1 MFPTRVVEMYRNAA
15 DYDLEYREVV
25 ADIPWLGAL
34 CARFASGGKVLNLCC
49 GTLREG
55 IPLARTGVKHNFKIV
70 GVDITPEML
79 KRGKEKLAA
88 ETEEVQARFQLVL
101 GDIRDVA
108 VGYGEFN
115 FAFIPFNSL
124 WHMPTQEDLLAALVN
139 AHQHLVSGGHF
150 IADVFH
156 PDIHKLEAG
165 MKDPAPVWGD
175 RVVDDPNQDLRLA
188 RWATRQYFP
197 AEQTIREV
205 WYYSKYRLTDNQQL
219 IDAYWL
225 PMTLR
230 IAFPGEL
237 QLALRYVGFEIVE
250 CWGDYDGNLFNNE
263 SPKMLFLCQKKQ

>member
-1 MFPTRVVEMYRNAA
+1 MLSTKVAEMYRNAP

-55 IPLARTGVKHNFKIV
+55 IPLAKMGVKHDFRIV

-79 KRGKEKLAA
+79 NLGKEKLAA
-88 ETEEVQARFQLVL
+88 EPEEVQARFQLVL

-108 VGYGEFN
+108 VGYSEFN

-124 WHMPTQEDLLAALVN
+124 WHMLTQEDLLAALAN
-139 AHQHLVSGGHF
+139 AHRHLVPGGHF

-156 PDIHKLEAG
+156 PDIRKLEAA
-165 MKDPAPVWGD
+165 MEDPAPVWGD
-175 RVVDDPNQDLRLA
+175 RVVDDPDQDLRLA

-205 WYYSKYRLTDNQQL
+205 WYYSKYRLTGSREL
-219 IDAYWL
+219 VGAYWAPL
-225 PMTLR
+225 NLR

-237 QLALRYVGFEIVE
+237 QLALKHVGFVIVE
-250 CWGDYDGNLFNNE
+250 RWGGYNGNPFNND